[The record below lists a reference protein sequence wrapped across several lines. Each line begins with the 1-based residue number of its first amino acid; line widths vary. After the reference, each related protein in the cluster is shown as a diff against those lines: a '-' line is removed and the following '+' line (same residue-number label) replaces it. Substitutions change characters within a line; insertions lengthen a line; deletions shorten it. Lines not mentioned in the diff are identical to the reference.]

1 MVTANSSVDFF
12 QDVSSLFF
20 VDALQ
25 VRHREAS
32 LVQGVIQDRE
42 PDRPLL
48 DLFSFFGVLREAP
61 VLEVGYYGRHLA
73 VCALDGECCNF
84 FDTRVFLD
92 FHRQIYANF
101 PFF

>member
-1 MVTANSSVDFF
+1 MDFF
-12 QDVSSLFF
+12 QDVSSLFL

-25 VRHREAS
+25 VRHREAFF
-32 LVQGVIQDRE
+32 VQGVIQDRE
-42 PDRPLL
+42 PGRPLL

-61 VLEVGYYGRHLA
+61 VLEVGYYGHHPA
-73 VCALDGECCNF
+73 VYALDGECYNF

-92 FHRQIYANF
+92 FHPQIYANF

>member
-1 MVTANSSVDFF
+1 MIAANSSVDFF
-12 QDVSSLFF
+12 QDVFSLFL

-42 PDRPLL
+42 PSCSLL
-48 DLFSFFGVLREAP
+48 DLFSFFCVLREAP
-61 VLEVGYYGRHLA
+61 VLEVGYYGRHPG
-73 VCALDGECCNF
+73 VYALDGECCNF

-92 FHRQIYANF
+92 LYRQVCANP